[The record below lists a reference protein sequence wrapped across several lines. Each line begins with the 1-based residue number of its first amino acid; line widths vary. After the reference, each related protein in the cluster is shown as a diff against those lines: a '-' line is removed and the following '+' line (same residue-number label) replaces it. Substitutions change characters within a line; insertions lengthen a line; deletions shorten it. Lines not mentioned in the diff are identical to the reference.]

1 MTEWEDFKGCTVFEG
16 QGPRTKNDPRV
27 QLILR
32 LTPKGE
38 IASGRVVEL
47 GRCIQ
52 SEH

>member
-1 MTEWEDFKGCTVFEG
+1 MTEWEAFKEFSEYKG
-16 QGPRTKNDPRV
+16 QVPRMENDPRV

>member
-1 MTEWEDFKGCTVFEG
+1 MTEWEDFKEFSEYKG
-16 QGPRTKNDPRV
+16 QGPRMENDPRV